1 MTYTDLTSGVLFMYE
16 NQPFIVVSSEFHR
29 AQARKAV
36 VRTQI
41 RNLIT
46 GQLLQKTFT
55 AADQFDPAPVNDVEV
70 SYLYQD
76 EDFCHFM
83 NSETYEQYQVNKE
96 ILGEKIRFLTEETRI
111 MLRLFDGNPIGM
123 EIPKNV
129 HLKVVESPNVIRGNT
144 ASATFKTVV
153 CENEIPVSSCPL
165 FIKEGDVIKVNT
177 DTGEYQER
185 VRN

>member
-1 MTYTDLTSGVLFMYE
+1 
-16 NQPFIVVSSEFHR
+16 
-29 AQARKAV
+29 
-36 VRTQI
+36 
-41 RNLIT
+41 
-46 GQLLQKTFT
+46 
-55 AADQFDPAPVNDVEV
+55 
-70 SYLYQD
+70 
-76 EDFCHFM
+76 M